1 MMEGACVVDLVAK
14 TPCADVLP
22 VTVGGLTLS
31 EAAPA
36 CITSVAPFKG
46 AEVALSAAMEAAHGM
61 AFPAPGRTTGKAA
74 LKAVWTGRGQC
85 FLMGDVPADAGLAA
99 HAALTDQGDG
109 WAVMHLDGEAAEAVL
124 ARLTP
129 LDLRASVFK
138 RGHTARS
145 ELGHMMAVVTR
156 TAKGFEIMVMRSFA
170 KTAVHH
176 IHEAMES
183 VTAEAAL

>member
-1 MMEGACVVDLVAK
+1 VVELVAK
-14 TPCADVLP
+14 TPCAGHVP

-36 CITSVAPFKG
+36 CITSVAPYKG
-46 AEVALSAAMEAAHGM
+46 AEATLSAAMDAAHGM

-85 FLMGDVPADAGLAA
+85 FLIGDAPADASLAA
-99 HAALTDQGDG
+99 HAALTDQSDG
-109 WAVMHLDGEAAEAVL
+109 WAVLHLDGEAAEAVM

-145 ELGHMMAVVTR
+145 EVAHMMAVVTR

-170 KTAVHH
+170 RTAVHH
-176 IHEAMES
+176 IHDAMAS
-183 VTAEAAL
+183 VAAEAAL